1 MISRNYIECLK
12 IYLGTK
18 TNIVFDEQ
26 TIKVYI
32 DCEIQSVLK
41 EDDSNYILFIV
52 ERGNKRKI
60 KEYKLEIEAKRNFAI
75 YVRRML
81 NDNESTVASEFNG
94 IKDTL
99 ELRSKMI
106 KLTDEKWY
114 SINNLVEDK
123 INILKDE
130 AGVYN
135 ILFINRNGKKY
146 LIERDRKVPDIFEK
160 FYREVLYYRDIM
172 KQIVEYEKVFND
184 KIEYKTKIRMLGY

>member
-1 MISRNYIECLK
+1 MKDGEFA
-12 IYLGTK
+12 IYLG
-18 TNIVFDEQ
+18 
-26 TIKVYI
+26 
-32 DCEIQSVLK
+32 
-41 EDDSNYILFIV
+41 
-52 ERGNKRKI
+52 
-60 KEYKLEIEAKRNFAI
+60 KEYSAGETQEGKI
-75 YVRRML
+75 V
-81 NDNESTVASEFNG
+81 
-94 IKDTL
+94 
-99 ELRSKMI
+99 LRSTDIEDVKNGFEPCKPFNI
-106 KLTDEKWY
+106 KY
-114 SINNLVEDK
+114 IEDK